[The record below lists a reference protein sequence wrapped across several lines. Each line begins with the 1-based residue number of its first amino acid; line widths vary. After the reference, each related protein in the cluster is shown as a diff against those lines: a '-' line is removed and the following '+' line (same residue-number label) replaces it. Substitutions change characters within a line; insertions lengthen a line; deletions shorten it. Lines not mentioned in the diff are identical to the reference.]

1 VESLGND
8 YLKVYM
14 NQSINKRLWI
24 IDQVTMS
31 LVIALIISQEYIQK
45 RYFKDTFFLKVK
57 AILDEM
63 LRSPTQ
69 NL

>member
-1 VESLGND
+1 
-8 YLKVYM
+8 M

-63 LRSPTQ
+63 LR
-69 NL
+69 